1 MGEVE
6 GNALKTYLPSGY
18 PGAVVT
24 LTCRIPYSDDRW
36 GNMKHNNNKKQKQK
50 HTAGGGGMG
59 WRVRG
64 AHTFTSGKG
73 HLLLTELERS

>member
-1 MGEVE
+1 
-6 GNALKTYLPSGY
+6 
-18 PGAVVT
+18 
-24 LTCRIPYSDDRW
+24 
-36 GNMKHNNNKKQKQK
+36 MKHNNNKKQKQK